1 MSKSDEVK
9 PPEDELS
16 PFPWYRTHYTGH
28 ASHYHEDDSMP
39 SYVGAIYD
47 ANDKL
52 VYAGPFAFHSLK
64 GEANARAMTAAP
76 ELLQACKAVVQHAYS
91 PKPTKGWTLAMEAA
105 LQLAREAIAKAE
117 GLSLPDPTVEDEE

>member
-16 PFPWYRTHYTGH
+16 PFPWYRTHFTGH
-28 ASHYHEDDSMP
+28 ASNYHEDDSMP

-47 ANDKL
+47 ANHK
-52 VYAGPFAFHSLK
+52 VIYGGPFSFHALK

-76 ELLQACKAVVQHAYS
+76 ELLQACKAVV
-91 PKPTKGWTLAMEAA
+91 
-105 LQLAREAIAKAE
+105 
-117 GLSLPDPTVEDEE
+117 